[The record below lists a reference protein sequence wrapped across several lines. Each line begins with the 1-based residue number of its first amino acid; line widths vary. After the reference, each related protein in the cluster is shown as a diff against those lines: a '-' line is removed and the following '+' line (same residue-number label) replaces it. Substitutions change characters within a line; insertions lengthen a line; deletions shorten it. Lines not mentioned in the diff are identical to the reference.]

1 MKIVLQPLRK
11 SVLILFGSTAAASAA
26 DARIHKKILGSG
38 TRPWDLAQQT
48 TLIISNEEMGDI
60 MKIVNSLADCALLLK
75 RITDTIQNK
84 AKEQNGG
91 FLSMLLD
98 TLAASLLGNMLA
110 GKGISRARYGI
121 IRAGYGSK

>member
-1 MKIVLQPLRK
+1 
-11 SVLILFGSTAAASAA
+11 
-26 DARIHKKILGSG
+26 
-38 TRPWDLAQQT
+38 
-48 TLIISNEEMGDI
+48 
-60 MKIVNSLADCALLLK
+60 MKIVNSLEDCALLLK